1 MSDLWGMGGANNAI
15 GLDHQDNAA
24 IAMVFKALDD
34 PDFQKL
40 TVEHK
45 NDFELVYNDH
55 IVSVQVK
62 GYMLGLAEMGRLVAK
77 APEGRS
83 RYVLL
88 ADSYGNAR
96 SFINVFNTFLENPED
111 YMEFED
117 EVCSKLN
124 LERDA
129 SDFSKAMLFRFE
141 EFSQLSGEQLAL
153 SEISKWAARTNRQC
167 DSVKVMTALKLPFL
181 EKRKVRGTISKKQI
195 IKISDDNRVVPSYAI
210 NRDEED
216 NLGFFVDLD
225 AYVKSLIEDTAH
237 NSFMVSE
244 LQQFRRLVREGS
256 PDALPL
262 ASQLSEENSRYFWLK
277 MSMCVIAREKVLLG
291 KSTPEPS
298 CEFER
303 LVLARVTAI
312 NEKWREALETLES
325 LDSESLYTNVNFIK
339 GVCCLNIEEFE
350 LAKKF
355 FLEALTK
362 GNSYLKA
369 HIYCH
374 LFKIQQI
381 LSPSTLSMKYL
392 DLAEA
397 QLKKFPPATLLKI
410 RHYDSLGQ
418 FENVLSRYDELE
430 IQKLM
435 VEKQFSI
442 YPLILIA
449 EQQTHDVRLRQ
460 DMFNFLNLVA
470 QLPKMRDCRSAIIY
484 VNNEMV
490 QFFVI
495 QFEKNRLSLSLGDDH
510 VTISTDDNKVSGVS
524 IQVPAKETVL
534 RLPFTPEGEKI
545 FRERGKMPTQ
555 QERND
560 IFTSKQFQKKFGY
573 PTIYTE
579 CSAEEYSRLQ
589 NTEGFMLNHNRVDEL
604 EYVTILPDKLDVE
617 INFALYAEHATIYVR
632 IGSYGINISLDKIG
646 EATRLFAIKLR
657 DSSIDS
663 VIFRAIT
670 PGKKKSLLFYVPKAK
685 CQLIEH

>member
-34 PDFQKL
+34 PNFQKL
-40 TVEHK
+40 TMEHK

-62 GYMLGLAEMGRLVAK
+62 GYMLGFAEMGRIVAK

-83 RYVLL
+83 KYVLL

-111 YMEFED
+111 YTEFED

-124 LERDA
+124 LERDT

-141 EFSQLSGEQLAL
+141 EFSQLSGEPLAL
-153 SEISKWAARTNRQC
+153 SEISKWAARTNRHC
-167 DSVKVMTALKLPFL
+167 DSVKVMAALKLPFL

-195 IKISDDNRVVPSYAI
+195 IKISDDNRVVPSYSI

-216 NLGFFVDLD
+216 SSGFLVDLD

-244 LQQFRRLVREGS
+244 LQQFSRLVQEGS

-312 NEKWREALETLES
+312 NEKCREALEALES
-325 LDSESLYTNVNFIK
+325 LDGESLYTNVNFIK

-381 LSPSTLSMKYL
+381 FSPSTLNMKYL

-397 QLKKFPPATLLKI
+397 QLKKFPSATLLKI
-410 RHYDSLGQ
+410 QQYDSLGQ
-418 FENVLSRYDELE
+418 FENVLSCYDELE

-435 VEKQFSI
+435 VEKQFSV
-442 YPLILIA
+442 YPLILVA

-495 QFEKNRLSLSLGDDH
+495 QFEKNRLSLSFGDHH
-510 VTISTDDNKVSGVS
+510 VYTSTDDNRESGVS
-524 IQVPAKETVL
+524 IQVHFKEIGL
-534 RLPFTPEGEKI
+534 RLPFTPEWESIYRKKG
-545 FRERGKMPTQ
+545 RMPTQ
-555 QERND
+555 QELNN
-560 IFTSKQFQKKFGY
+560 IVASKQFHKGFGY

-579 CSAEEYSRLQ
+579 CSAEECSWLQ
-589 NTEGFMLNHNRVDEL
+589 NTEGFSVNHDRVDEL
-604 EYVTILPDKLDVE
+604 EYIAILPDKVDAE
-617 INFALYAEHATIYVR
+617 INFSLYAEHATIYVR
-632 IGSYGINISLDKIG
+632 MGSYSLNISLDKIG
-646 EATRLFAIKLR
+646 EPTRLFSIKFR

-663 VIFRAIT
+663 VIFCAIT
-670 PGKKKSLLFYVPKAK
+670 PEKMKNLLFYIPKTK
-685 CQLIEH
+685 CQLIDQ